1 MKNRLYYFLLPV
13 YLFVV
18 GFVLMVNG
26 VFSGQVTSVGNLAIN
41 LTFLLLIGILFL
53 ISFFSF
59 SRLNR
64 MTDKLID
71 EADKIYDA
79 YEKGNLKL
87 WETYRSKDN
96 VFEDDIL
103 MKLFPATRRR
113 CAVSRP
119 NTG

>member
-71 EADKIYDA
+71 EANKIYDA

-87 WETYRSKDN
+87 WRLTAVRTMSSRTIYW
-96 VFEDDIL
+96 